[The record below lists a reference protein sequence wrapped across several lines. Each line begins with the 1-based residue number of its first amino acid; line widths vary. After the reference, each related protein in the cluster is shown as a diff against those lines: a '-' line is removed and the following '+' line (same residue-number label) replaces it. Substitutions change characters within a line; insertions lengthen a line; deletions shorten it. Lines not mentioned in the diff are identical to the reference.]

1 MTDLERVNK
10 RRIQMIEKK
19 EQEKILAEEKAVKEI
34 EKLGLEYKTKTDDD
48 FFGDC
53 DSPDTMENGMATILY
68 IIIMLVGAIFKDC
81 WLIWIMATVIFVGF
95 LNRHKK

>member
-1 MTDLERVNK
+1 MTDLERINK

-34 EKLGLEYKTKTDDD
+34 EKLGLEYKAKTDDD

-53 DSPDTMENGMATILY
+53 DSPNTMENSMATILY

-81 WLIWIMATVIFVGF
+81 WLIWIMATVIFIRF